1 MKNNT
6 MLMFAFLIV
15 FALVTNPAS
24 AQITITIPKLPK
36 IKKPKTEKPR
46 GEQPQQEQ
54 SEEEEFNPSPDDVRT
69 NRAAPSDYDANLKV
83 NETAV
88 AVIISG
94 LEPVRIIAKS
104 GGVYKAKT
112 LNPPYVVYY
121 MRANSVYPYFDT
133 QEFGKIVGTMDY
145 DNTLYLD
152 PYLECY
158 AKKHNLELVQVTDQA
173 PRSPRYDNAEKMKQA
188 LQAEQ
193 AKLAELEGILKS
205 KLQARPNTF
214 LPYRENPAIWEEIT
228 VNRAQY
234 LQCAVAEKESL
245 RFSESGW
252 LRAHLEDIAKKKKE
266 VDEYDPNTKSYLVIA
281 TTYDHLLFAVSPR
294 ERDKWLKD
302 ANALDYKPAL
312 DAPLAALAAS
322 AAKKLPIYLPGPAN
336 FAFRSPLEEQKMKK
350 TLGNIATLKIHKIGL
365 AQSSWLIG
373 KNSIGIPTARYKQG
387 YIWVRDTTDDH
398 PYCHLY
404 QVNIIQDY
412 AGGGRYGA
420 SYAKFLD
427 NTLFGCPA
435 GAK

>member
-1 MKNNT
+1 MKKNSI
-6 MLMFAFLIV
+6 LVLAFLTV
-15 FALVTNPAS
+15 LAFGFQAAS
-24 AQITITIPKLPK
+24 AQITITIPKFPK

-46 GEQPQQEQ
+46 GEQPQQRQ
-54 SEEEEFNPSPDDVRT
+54 SDEEEFNPSQDEIRT

-88 AVIISG
+88 AVIISS

-104 GGVYKAKT
+104 GGVYKVKT

-121 MRANSVYPYFDT
+121 VRANSVYPYFDT
-133 QEFGKIVGTMDY
+133 QEFGKIVGTIDY
-145 DNTLYLD
+145 DNTQYLA

-158 AKKHNLELVQVTDQA
+158 AKKHNLELVQVTGYGFVS
-173 PRSPRYDNAEKMKQA
+173 RRYDDAQKMRQA

-193 AKLAELEGILKS
+193 AKLAELESMLKS

-214 LPYRENPAIWEEIT
+214 LSHRDNPAIWEEIT

-234 LQCAVAEKESL
+234 LQCAVAKKESL

-252 LRAHLEDIAKKKKE
+252 LQAHLADIAEKQKE
-266 VDEYDPNTKSYLVIA
+266 VEAYNSDKLYMVSA
-281 TTYDHLLFAVSPR
+281 TTYDYLLFAVSPR
-294 ERDKWLKD
+294 ARDEWLKD
-302 ANALDYKPAL
+302 ANAMDFKPAL
-312 DAPLAALAAS
+312 DAPLAALAAA

-387 YIWVRDTTDDH
+387 YVWVRETTDDH
-398 PYCHLY
+398 PYCRLY
-404 QVNIIQDY
+404 QINIIQDY

-427 NTLFGCPA
+427 NTLSGCPA